1 MSAEIRRIQL
11 TGGATYVVSLPKD
24 WARSVG
30 LKPGHQ
36 VTLIPQSDSSLLI
49 VPRGEAKIEPGI
61 EAFMEVS
68 SSMDPEVAV
77 RNFISYYLTGHEM
90 IRIRF
95 HQGTSKHRAVLKEVA
110 RRKLMGVEVIEESA
124 DELLT
129 QCLIGYSELPV
140 KKAVNRMSII
150 AASMHKDAISAYA
163 NCDQGLAGEVISR
176 DDEVDRFYFFI
187 VRQLKMAVQNR
198 ALSEEI
204 GLGNP
209 RDCLGYRLVAKS
221 IERVADHAARIAYM
235 ALALDRKLSPEALN
249 DALKVSE
256 LAGQVYSEAL
266 KALEE
271 LDAKVAHHCI
281 SRSVEAVDA
290 GRRTVEELVKL
301 NLDVKSIVSLSLV
314 LDSLRRIAEY
324 GADIAEVTIN
334 LATPNAMAVRAKP

>member
-1 MSAEIRRIQL
+1 LSVELRRVQL

-36 VTLIPQSDSSLLI
+36 VALIPQADSSLLI
-49 VPRGEAKIEPGI
+49 VPRGEVKAERGS
-61 EAFMEVS
+61 EASMEVA

-77 RNFISYYLTGHEM
+77 RNFISYYLAGYEL
-90 IRIRF
+90 IRVRF
-95 HQGTSKHRAVLKEVA
+95 HHGTSRHRSVLKEAV

-140 KKAVNRMSII
+140 KRAVSRMGTI
-150 AASMHKDAISAYA
+150 ASSMQRDSMTAYA
-163 NCDQGLAGEVISR
+163 SADQGLAAEVVER

-209 RDCLGYRLVAKS
+209 RDCLGYRVVAKS
-221 IERVADHAARIAYM
+221 IERVADHATRIAQ
-235 ALALDRKLSPEALN
+235 LALGLKQRPSSEALGY
-249 DALKVSE
+249 ALKVGE
-256 LAGQVYSEAL
+256 LAGQAYVGAL
-266 KALEE
+266 KALERLDVDE
-271 LDAKVAHHCI
+271 AHRYIGLSAEAVNMGRRAVEALMSLDLDA
-281 SRSVEAVDA
+281 RSA
-290 GRRTVEELVKL
+290 
-301 NLDVKSIVSLSLV
+301 VSLSLV
-314 LDSLRRIAEY
+314 LDSLRRVAEY
-324 GADIAEVTIN
+324 GADIAEVAIN
-334 LATPNAMAVRAKP
+334 LAIPTPR

>member
-1 MSAEIRRIQL
+1 LSVEFRRVQL
-11 TGGATYVVSLPKD
+11 TGGATYVVSLPKE

-36 VTLIPQSDSSLLI
+36 VALIPQADSSLLL
-49 VPRGEAKIEPGI
+49 VPRGEVEVGGGS

-68 SSMDPEVAV
+68 PSMDPEVVV
-77 RNFISYYLTGHEM
+77 RNFISYYLTGHEL
-90 IRIRF
+90 IRVRF
-95 HQGTSKHRAVLKEVA
+95 HQGTSRHRAVLKEAA

-140 KKAVNRMSII
+140 KRAVSRMSII
-150 AASMHKDAISAYA
+150 ASSMHRDASTAYA
-163 NCDQGLAGEVISR
+163 SADRGLATEVVAR

-221 IERVADHAARIAYM
+221 IERVADHAARIAY
-235 ALALDRKLSPEALN
+235 LALGLERGLSSGALE

-256 LAGQVYSEAL
+256 LAGQAYSRAMR
-266 KALEE
+266 ALECLDVDE
-271 LDAKVAHHCI
+271 AHRCISLSAEAVEAGRQAAERLVGLDLDA
-281 SRSVEAVDA
+281 R
-290 GRRTVEELVKL
+290 
-301 NLDVKSIVSLSLV
+301 SIVSLSLV
-314 LDSLRRIAEY
+314 LDSLRRVAEY
-324 GADIAEVTIN
+324 GADIAEVAIN
-334 LATPNAMAVRAKP
+334 LATPNAARAKP